1 MAGRALVLGGGGTVG
16 IAWEI
21 GVLSGLRNAGVDLEN
36 ADLLVGTSAG
46 SVVGTQLALR
56 MPLDVLLA
64 EQLAPFDPQEN
75 GQLIY
80 DQRVLQAV
88 FGIYIPQDVTPAVL
102 REIGALALS
111 ANTIGEDD
119 YLRRFDRIRQVGW
132 PERRLLVTAVDA
144 ESGEFRVWDRA
155 AGVPLEAAVAS
166 SCAVPGI
173 FPPVSID
180 GRRYIDGGM
189 RSDTNAEL
197 AAGCDRV
204 LVVTPVTFE
213 AQGVSPNSR
222 RLVREM
228 AQLREGGSRV
238 EVIAPDMESL
248 RVLGPNLMDSQRR
261 VDAANAGVRQGT
273 AAAETARALWGA

>member
-75 GQLIY
+75 GPLIY